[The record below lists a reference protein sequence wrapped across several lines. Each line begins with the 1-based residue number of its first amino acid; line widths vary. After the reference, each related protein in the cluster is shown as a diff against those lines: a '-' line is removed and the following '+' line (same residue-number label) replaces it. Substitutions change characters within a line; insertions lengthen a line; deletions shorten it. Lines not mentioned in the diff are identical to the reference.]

1 MTTKIILLRH
11 GLSQWNAE
19 KKFTGW
25 VDVPLAPAGEEEARR
40 AGELIKKSGIE
51 IDIAYSSFLQRA
63 KNTMKI
69 VLEILDKTEI
79 PQFFSWRLNE
89 RHYGALQGLNKVEMA
104 EKYGAE
110 QVKLW
115 RRSYS
120 TRPPML
126 SPDDPTAP
134 KNLPEY
140 KNVPSADLP
149 LGESLEDCE
158 KRVMPLWNDEIL
170 PKIRATAASEQSYDY
185 CSLKRL
191 QWSYDQ
197 KNILI
202 ALSGNS
208 ARAIVKNL
216 DGISDEAISELNIPT
231 GEPLVYE
238 FDADGKQ
245 IKHYYLSSDSEIAAK
260 IESLK

>member
-11 GLSQWNAE
+11 GLSVWNAE

-25 VDVPLAPAGEEEARR
+25 VDVPLAPEGEEEARR
-40 AGELIKKSGIE
+40 AGELIKKSAIP
-51 IDIAYSSFLQRA
+51 IDLAYSSVLKRA
-63 KNTMKI
+63 KDTMQI
-69 VLEILDKTEI
+69 VLQILAMTNI

-89 RHYGALQGLNKVEMA
+89 RHYGSLQGLNKVEMA
-104 EKYGAE
+104 EKYGVE

-120 TRPPML
+120 VRPPLL

-134 KNLPEY
+134 KNLSEY
-140 KNVPSADLP
+140 KDVDPKDLP
-149 LGESLEDCE
+149 LGESLQDCE
-158 KRVMPLWNDEIL
+158 KRVMPLWTEEIL
-170 PKIRATAASEQSYDY
+170 PKIKDG
-185 CSLKRL
+185 
-191 QWSYDQ
+191 

-208 ARAIVKNL
+208 CRAIVKNL
-216 DGISDEAISELNIPT
+216 DNISDEAIPELNIPT

-238 FDADGKQ
+238 FDDDGKQ
-245 IKHYYLSSDSEIAAK
+245 IKHYYLSTDEEIRAK

>member
-1 MTTKIILLRH
+1 
-11 GLSQWNAE
+11 
-19 KKFTGW
+19 
-25 VDVPLAPAGEEEARR
+25 VDVPLATQGEDEARR
-40 AGELIKKSGIE
+40 AGDLIKKSGIN
-51 IDIAYSSFLQRA
+51 IDEAYSSFLQRA
-63 KNTMKI
+63 KNTMQI
-69 VLEILDKTEI
+69 VLEILGKANI
-79 PQFFSWRLNE
+79 PQSFSWRLNE

-115 RRSYS
+115 RRSYT

-140 KNVPSADLP
+140 ANIDQKDLP

-158 KRVMPLWNDEIL
+158 KRVMPLWYDEIL
-170 PKIRATAASEQSYDY
+170 PQIKAG
-185 CSLKRL
+185 
-191 QWSYDQ
+191 

-208 ARAIVKNL
+208 CRAIVKNL
-216 DGISDEAISELNIPT
+216 DEISDDAISELNIPT

-238 FDADGKQ
+238 FDNDGKQ
-245 IKHYYLSSDSEIAAK
+245 IKHYYLSSDEEIKAK

>member
-11 GLSQWNAE
+11 GLSVWNAE

-25 VDVPLAPAGEEEARR
+25 VDVALAPEGEEEARR

-51 IDIAYSSFLQRA
+51 IDLAYSSVLQRA
-63 KNTMKI
+63 KNTMEI
-69 VLEILDKTEI
+69 VLEILGKQNI

-120 TRPPML
+120 TRPPLL

-134 KNLPEY
+134 KNLVEY
-140 KNVPSADLP
+140 KDVDPKDLP
-149 LGESLEDCE
+149 LGESLQDCE

-170 PKIRATAASEQSYDY
+170 SKIKDG
-185 CSLKRL
+185 
-191 QWSYDQ
+191 

-208 ARAIVKNL
+208 GRAIIKHL
-216 DGISDEAISELNIPT
+216 DNISDEEISELNFPT

-238 FDADGKQ
+238 FDENGKQ
-245 IKHYYLSSDSEIAAK
+245 IKHYYLSTDEEIKAK

>member
-11 GLSQWNAE
+11 GLSVWNAE

-25 VDVPLAPAGEEEARR
+25 VDVALAPQGEEEAKR

-51 IDIAYSSFLQRA
+51 IDLAYSSFLQRA
-63 KNTMKI
+63 KNTMAI
-69 VLEILDKTEI
+69 VLQILGKTDI

-104 EKYGAE
+104 EKYGDA

-126 SPDDPTAP
+126 SEDDPQAP
-134 KNLPEY
+134 KNLAEY
-140 KNVPSADLP
+140 KDIDPKDLP

-158 KRVMPLWNDEIL
+158 KRVMPLWHSDIL
-170 PKIRATAASEQSYDY
+170 PKIKEG
-185 CSLKRL
+185 
-191 QWSYDQ
+191 

-208 ARAIVKNL
+208 CRAIVKNL
-216 DGISDEAISELNIPT
+216 DNISDDQISELNIPT
-231 GEPLVYE
+231 GEPLIYE
-238 FDADGKQ
+238 FDENGNQ
-245 IKHYYLSSDSEIAAK
+245 IKHYYLSTDEEIQAK

>member
-11 GLSQWNAE
+11 GLSVWNAE

-25 VDVPLAPAGEEEARR
+25 VDVALAPAGEEEARR
-40 AGELIKKSGIE
+40 AGELIKKSDIE
-51 IDIAYSSFLQRA
+51 IDEAYSSVLQRA

-69 VLEILDKTEI
+69 VLEILGKQNI

-120 TRPPML
+120 VRPPLL

-140 KNVPSADLP
+140 KGVDPKDLP
-149 LGESLEDCE
+149 LGESLQDCE
-158 KRVMPLWNDEIL
+158 KRVMPLWRDEIL
-170 PKIRATAASEQSYDY
+170 PKIKSG
-185 CSLKRL
+185 
-191 QWSYDQ
+191 

-208 ARAIVKNL
+208 CRAIVKNL
-216 DGISDEAISELNIPT
+216 DNISDDSIAELNIPT
-231 GEPLVYE
+231 GEPLIYE
-238 FDADGKQ
+238 FDENGKQ
-245 IKHYYLSSDSEIAAK
+245 IKHYYLSSDEEIAAK